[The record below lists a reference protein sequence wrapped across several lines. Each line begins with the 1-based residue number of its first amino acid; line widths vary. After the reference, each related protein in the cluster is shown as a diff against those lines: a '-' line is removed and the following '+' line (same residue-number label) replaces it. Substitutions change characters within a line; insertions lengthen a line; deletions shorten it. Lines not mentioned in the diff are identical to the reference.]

1 LLKEPPASGT
11 VLASVLRSPYCNGC
25 VAAVITLRSYT
36 DGAGNNHT
44 GKRKATPAKI
54 RLLLLLLAH
63 VALITVLPSPVLIF
77 TVQRLSKLWHVW

>member
-1 LLKEPPASGT
+1 LKEPPASGT
-11 VLASVLRSPYCNGC
+11 VLGSVLRSPYCNGC

-54 RLLLLLLAH
+54 RLLLLLAH

>member
-1 LLKEPPASGT
+1 LKEPPASGT
-11 VLASVLRSPYCNGC
+11 VLASVLHSPYCNGC

-63 VALITVLPSPVLIF
+63 VALITVLHSPVLIF